1 VATVL
6 EEVVALEVEATV
18 LAEAALGVL
27 AVVATEVLVAALEA
41 LAAIEVLEAVQDRLD
56 LGQVAVE
63 VAVEDNNIFRFSLI
77 KK

>member
-1 VATVL
+1 MATVL

>member
-1 VATVL
+1 MATVL

-41 LAAIEVLEAVQDRLD
+41 LAAIELLEAVQDRLD